1 MPFKDHFQTL
11 RLSHRATPQ
20 QVQKAYYDRLKFFHP
35 DYFQDDPP
43 RRAIAETET
52 KCLNEAF
59 EVLGKPGERERY
71 ITEWQRHQSPQRPP
85 ERSLAVEQSLA
96 DARAD
101 LSMARLQLSELKSLL
116 DQRDRD
122 LEAAN
127 LGMRQGY
134 QRVTHLQKAAQ
145 SFEERARELQARLL
159 ERDQDVHESQVRA
172 QDLERQLN
180 RLQTEVDE
188 IREENLQARHAL
200 GERLTRLAEG
210 EREAAER
217 GRELDLFQRKRES
230 PGARSARRDTEDR
243 QADEVPTGQ
252 TPMDELRRALVAGE
266 EALRLRQA
274 QLDERAAEVRDLRQS
289 ASVADERLREQQSL
303 LHDAARQMR
312 SLQERLE
319 LAEATLRRHRATA
332 PVGAETAATA
342 DAESQSEKAQ
352 LQELAAALAQRT
364 EEARQAQAVADYQ
377 KERLRILESA
387 QRGQSHTQTQRGIK
401 GRIQVAVDRAAGSL
415 SPERATTVLTSLM
428 LALCVLAVTLVLLT
442 VSFDL
447 PALVS
452 GLGRLGAALGGMA
465 PR

>member
-1 MPFKDHFQTL
+1 
-11 RLSHRATPQ
+11 
-20 QVQKAYYDRLKFFHP
+20 
-35 DYFQDDPP
+35 
-43 RRAIAETET
+43 
-52 KCLNEAF
+52 
-59 EVLGKPGERERY
+59 
-71 ITEWQRHQSPQRPP
+71 
-85 ERSLAVEQSLA
+85 
-96 DARAD
+96 
-101 LSMARLQLSELKSLL
+101 
-116 DQRDRD
+116 
-122 LEAAN
+122 
-127 LGMRQGY
+127 
-134 QRVTHLQKAAQ
+134 
-145 SFEERARELQARLL
+145 
-159 ERDQDVHESQVRA
+159 
-172 QDLERQLN
+172 
-180 RLQTEVDE
+180 
-188 IREENLQARHAL
+188 
-200 GERLTRLAEG
+200 
-210 EREAAER
+210 
-217 GRELDLFQRKRES
+217 
-230 PGARSARRDTEDR
+230 
-243 QADEVPTGQ
+243 
-252 TPMDELRRALVAGE
+252 
-266 EALRLRQA
+266 
-274 QLDERAAEVRDLRQS
+274 
-289 ASVADERLREQQSL
+289 LREQQSL

-364 EEARQAQAVADYQ
+364 EEARQAQAVADSQ